1 MVSGIKDTVA
11 RAVPGLN
18 FDRVSVMLEQSTEQ
32 VISPKIRSNYW
43 YSFWWV
49 YVIVIIS
56 SALCAVG
63 SVYGYIYYQKIKK
76 SNEGK

>member
-1 MVSGIKDTVA
+1 MESKHKQGIYEKYVK
-11 RAVPGLN
+11 R
-18 FDRVSVMLEQSTEQ
+18 MLDIVLSL
-32 VISPKIRSNYW
+32 VFILL
-43 YSFWWV
+43 FWWV